1 MNDEAIRDTW
11 QLITHLPPE
20 RLNDPYLPLEHLDG
34 SLHYFQLEPIQSG
47 KKRFNKESAV
57 FSKDANFKD
66 LQHTDLLDLRYCI
79 YTAESLDTVT
89 IWAETLLRFCE
100 VRLASL
106 KKRATEKCGSL
117 VDAQLITLHLMAFL
131 LDYGGQTGDLRFLN
145 TALKLADQKWIM
157 DDSTLKRRLRGDEN
171 EVSCALLQFR
181 AALVIEHWMAILN
194 GEGTL

>member
-1 MNDEAIRDTW
+1 MNEAAIRDTW
-11 QLITHLPPE
+11 QLISHLPSE

-34 SLHYFQLEPIQSG
+34 PLRHFQLEPVQSG
-47 KKRFNKESAV
+47 KKRFVKDSAI

-66 LQHTDLLDLRYCI
+66 LQHADLLDLRYCI
-79 YTAESLDTVT
+79 YTAESLDTVA

-106 KKRATEKCGSL
+106 KKRAVEKCGSL
-117 VDAQLITLHLMAFL
+117 FDAQLITLHLMAFL

-145 TALKLADQKWIM
+145 TALKLADQKWIV
-157 DDSTLKRRLRGDEN
+157 DDSTLKRRLRGGEN
-171 EVSCALLQFR
+171 EVSCALMQFR
-181 AALVIEHWMAILN
+181 VALLMEHWMIILN